1 MKALLLVG
9 LSCLVVCPV
18 FTHAQTDPHAAG
30 VDHRGEHAM
39 GFSLETTRHHFEL
52 LPDGGIIEVDV
63 NDEKDTATRDEIR
76 GHFVHIASMFS
87 ANNFEIPMFI
97 HDTVPPGVPVMKEKS
112 KAITY
117 TLQQTPGGARIK
129 IQTDD
134 PEALK
139 AVHEFLVFQIRDHRT
154 GDPETVRPPS
164 AL

>member
-1 MKALLLVG
+1 MQA
-9 LSCLVVCPV
+9 
-18 FTHAQTDPHAAG
+18 
-30 VDHRGEHAM
+30 
-39 GFSLETTRHHFEL
+39 RHHFEL

-63 NDEKDTATRDEIR
+63 KDEKDTATRDEIR
-76 GHFVHIASMFS
+76 GQFVHIASMFS

-139 AVHEFLVFQIRDHRT
+139 AVHEFLIFQIRDHRT